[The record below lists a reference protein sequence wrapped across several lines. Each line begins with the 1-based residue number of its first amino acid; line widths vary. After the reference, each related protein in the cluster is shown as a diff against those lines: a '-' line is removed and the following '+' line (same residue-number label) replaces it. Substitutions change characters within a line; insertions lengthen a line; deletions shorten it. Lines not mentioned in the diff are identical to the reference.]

1 MARAISDAK
10 KRRVMNR
17 LRRAKAAAEKAIAEA
32 CDADNAEAAR
42 AMLSAWE
49 EDFLASLEARL
60 DAYGSAFADPEKGDL
75 DEPLSRLQRAK
86 LKEIENK
93 AKGKA
98 PRRSSF
104 HSKRSGFKR
113 KQPVK
118 GGRSRDIRE
127 DAPEAADTPDG
138 PGEVSPPD
146 EADEVPAERPSGFT
160 PRLIHGGKDA

>member
-75 DEPLSRLQRAK
+75 DEPLSPMAK
-86 LKEIENK
+86 
-93 AKGKA
+93 
-98 PRRSSF
+98 PY
-104 HSKRSGFKR
+104 
-113 KQPVK
+113 PY
-118 GGRSRDIRE
+118 SRDCWCSPTPLSI
-127 DAPEAADTPDG
+127 AA
-138 PGEVSPPD
+138 
-146 EADEVPAERPSGFT
+146 
-160 PRLIHGGKDA
+160 I